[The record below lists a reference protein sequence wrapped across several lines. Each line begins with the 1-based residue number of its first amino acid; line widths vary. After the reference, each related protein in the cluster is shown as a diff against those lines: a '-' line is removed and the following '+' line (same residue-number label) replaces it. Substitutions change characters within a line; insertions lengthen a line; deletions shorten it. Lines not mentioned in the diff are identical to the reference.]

1 METWQRNLGLNDLN
15 TLLIQLREHVQ
26 LGTRIFLFSGEVG
39 AGKTHLI
46 KQLSRAIGIESQV
59 QSPTF
64 GIVHD
69 YRSDFGKVQHSD
81 WYRLNSAQELFEMGI
96 YEALESDIWFIEWPE
111 IGMALLQDFPF
122 VHVTIATP
130 ENIDQLNRSYRIEY
144 NLNFG

>member
-1 METWQRNLGLNDLN
+1 METWQGNLGLNDLN

-111 IGMALLQDFPF
+111 IGMALLQEFSF
-122 VHVTIATP
+122 VHVHIENPTDP
-130 ENIDQLNRSYRIEY
+130 EEAQRTYRISHY
-144 NLNFG
+144 QP

>member
-1 METWQRNLGLNDLN
+1 METWQGNLGLNDLN

-111 IGMALLQDFPF
+111 IGLKLLQEFAH
-122 VHVTIATP
+122 VHVHIESPTDP
-130 ENIDQLNRSYRIEY
+130 EEAQRTYRISNY
-144 NLNFG
+144 QP

>member
-111 IGMALLQDFPF
+111 IGLELLQEFSH
-122 VHVTIATP
+122 VHVHIESPTDP
-130 ENIDQLNRSYRIEY
+130 EEAQRTYRISNY
-144 NLNFG
+144 QP